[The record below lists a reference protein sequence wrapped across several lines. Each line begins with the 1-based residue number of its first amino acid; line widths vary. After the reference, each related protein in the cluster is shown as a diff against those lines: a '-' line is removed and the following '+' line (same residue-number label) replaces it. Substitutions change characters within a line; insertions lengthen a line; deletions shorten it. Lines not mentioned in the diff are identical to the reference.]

1 MNFNMKRPSLTY
13 AFYFI
18 AAILVFCSQIN
29 VSNAQG
35 FDPLLYDSSVGSKA
49 PDFTL
54 KDVSGKEVSLSSF
67 KGKPVLLN
75 FWATWCPYCRKE
87 RPHLNALHKDYKD
100 KGLIILSVSTDQST
114 AKLKDFMKNTPADFI
129 VLSDSNGTA
138 ASLYNVGGL
147 PTSYIVNREGII
159 KQRFV
164 GFREWS
170 DNGSKTLIDKL
181 LDD

>member
-1 MNFNMKRPSLTY
+1 MRRQGLVFVSL
-13 AFYFI
+13 FI
-18 AAILVFCSQIN
+18 AAAFIFLSVPSDCH
-29 VSNAQG
+29 AQG

-75 FWATWCPYCRKE
+75 FWATWCPYCRRE

-114 AKLKDFMKNTPADFI
+114 AKLKDFMKNTPAEFI
-129 VLSDSNGTA
+129 VLSDSGGS
-138 ASLYNVGGL
+138 ASSLFNVGGL
-147 PTSYIVNREGII
+147 PTSYLINREGII

-170 DNGSKTLIDKL
+170 EKGSKTLIDKL